1 MRPRLGK
8 RALKRAMRKRM
19 RITLERD
26 ELSVIRR
33 PVHRGLTW
41 CAQCAERV
49 QMITP
54 DEAVAVAGRSAREIY
69 RWVEAGRVHFMETP
83 QGLLSICLRSLYG
96 GH

>member
-1 MRPRLGK
+1 ME
-8 RALKRAMRKRM
+8 
-19 RITLERD
+19 ITLERD

-33 PVHRGLTW
+33 PVHPALTW
-41 CAQCAERV
+41 CEQCEKRV

-69 RWVEAGRVHFMETP
+69 RWVEAGRIHFLETP

-96 GH
+96 GYPEFKM